1 MTTIANKPTIVI
13 DGAKGE
19 GGGQV
24 LRTALSLSMLLNQPI
39 EIKNIRAGRKK
50 PGLKRQHLTCVLA
63 AQQICDA
70 QVSGAE
76 LNSQHITFVPN
87 QIQAGEYEFKIG
99 TAGSTVLVCQT
110 ILLPLALNG
119 KASRVKLQG
128 GTHNGMSPS
137 LTFFEHSFMS
147 ALKSMGLTCT
157 ITTQKLGFFPAGG
170 GSWQI
175 DISPLTSL
183 KPCQFEQSGAE
194 LELQEHHCHVL
205 SIVAGVKD
213 SVASREIK
221 EAQSQLS
228 WTNAGTE
235 IDRANAFG
243 KGNSFHLSVGQG
255 LQVAMFEQV
264 GELGLSAER
273 VAGRTVEALKRY
285 LKSGAA
291 VEEHLADQLLLP
303 MALAGSGSFTTTA
316 LSSHTTTNIDVIA
329 QLSGIKIKTQQ
340 LNEYLWKVYLD

>member
-1 MTTIANKPTIVI
+1 MTTKTNKPTIII
-13 DGAKGE
+13 DGSKGE

-70 QVSGAE
+70 HVTGAE
-76 LNSQHITFVPN
+76 LNSQNITFVPN
-87 QIQAGEYEFKIG
+87 QVQAGEYEFKIG

-110 ILLPLALNG
+110 ILLPLALSG
-119 KASRVKLQG
+119 EPSTVSLQG

-137 LTFFEHSFMS
+137 LTFFEHSFMP
-147 ALKSMGLTCT
+147 ALKSMGLNCEIKTH
-157 ITTQKLGFFPAGG
+157 KLGFFPAGG

-175 DISPLTSL
+175 DITPLSSL
-183 KPCQFEQSGAE
+183 KSCQFEQSGAE
-194 LELQEHHCHVL
+194 LELQQSNCNVL

-228 WTNAGTE
+228 WENANTE
-235 IDRANAFG
+235 IDRAKAYGN
-243 KGNSFHLSVGQG
+243 GNSFHLSVGQAK
-255 LQVAMFEQV
+255 QVAMFEQI

-273 VAGRTVEALKRY
+273 VAGRAVKSLKHY

-303 MALAGSGSFTTTA
+303 MALAGGGSFTTTA

-340 LNEYLWKVYLD
+340 LNEHLWKVYLD